1 MTEPSLMEDPCAM
14 DSWAALH
21 LPSIEL
27 LLSASSDVF
36 EDRRSTGIGD
46 SRGSFFQSV
55 LNAEPFSPGRAQQ
68 PEDLC
73 FGLQLREGLEDL
85 YKRPA
90 RDLHSGY
97 WTLEQPKEV
106 GSGTDLSKK
115 PVLKAEAEGT
125 DGGAE
130 GRMNGRIGHKKV
142 LKRINIQEEFG
153 QVPCEITTAMIRN
166 VPNQL
171 NRKQFVERLDQL
183 GFHGMYDFVYVPI
196 DRATRMNVGYAFV
209 NFVNPDSFRLCQSK
223 LQGKKFLEKE
233 DGDKRRSGKPIIVSA
248 AHVQGLENNERHFKD
263 AAVAHTL
270 HRPVKF
276 SAEPR

>member
-27 LLSASSDVF
+27 LLSASS
-36 EDRRSTGIGD
+36 
-46 SRGSFFQSV
+46 
-55 LNAEPFSPGRAQQ
+55 
-68 PEDLC
+68 
-73 FGLQLREGLEDL
+73 LEDL

-106 GSGTDLSKK
+106 GSGTDLPGAQWLCFARLAVAALRSKK

-142 LKRINIQEEFG
+142 LKRINIQEMPKTG
-153 QVPCEITTAMIRN
+153 RN

-223 LQGKKFLEKE
+223 LQGKKFLEK
-233 DGDKRRSGKPIIVSA
+233 DGIGTMQCMCHSTCASTCAIR
-248 AHVQGLENNERHFKD
+248 
-263 AAVAHTL
+263 
-270 HRPVKF
+270 
-276 SAEPR
+276 